1 MGEDHDG
8 GFVKDNLAVVVA
20 ELAYSQELVLE
31 RGHDLGVLVGKI
43 ELDVGLC

>member
-1 MGEDHDG
+1 MGKDCDG

-20 ELAYSQELVLE
+20 KLAYSQEIVLE
-31 RGHDLGVLVGKI
+31 RGHDLGVSVGKV